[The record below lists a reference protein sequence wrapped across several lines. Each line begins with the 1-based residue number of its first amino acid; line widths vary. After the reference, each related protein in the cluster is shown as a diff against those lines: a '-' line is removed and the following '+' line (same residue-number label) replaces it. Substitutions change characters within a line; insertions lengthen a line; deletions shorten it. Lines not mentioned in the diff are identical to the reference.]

1 LYHLKKRQQKT
12 PTHGTPSEGH
22 TLTVLIIKR
31 KNQMKMT
38 IISVLCAANLLW
50 INTASAN
57 LISNGDFETGDFGAW
72 KTSGD
77 DVVITNEGP
86 FSAAEGMD
94 GYYAGIGLDEGSTIN
109 RIWQDFDVSGYNSV
123 QVSFDWVFDFNDV
136 ETGLL

>member
-1 LYHLKKRQQKT
+1 
-12 PTHGTPSEGH
+12 
-22 TLTVLIIKR
+22 
-31 KNQMKMT
+31 MKMT